1 MSAGPRPARTTRRTR
16 RRLAAAAG
24 ASAGVAALAAGALL
38 APAAGAV
45 TTPPLPPAPVAGQ
58 GPVVETGRVT
68 FVADGDTI
76 DVDLDGDGT
85 SETKRV
91 RIAGVQAMELSTYSH
106 NLSKIVGD
114 CHGPEATRRMHSL
127 VYGKRVRL
135 TAMSPDAESSKSRLR
150 RSVAYWDGRVWR
162 DAGTVLL
169 NEGLALWLPNKEEYT
184 YNHYYSVL
192 AERAAAAGRGVWDRD
207 ACRYGPYQS
216 SQLQVTVNWD
226 APGRDSEN
234 LNGEYVAV
242 RNAGTSDVRLGGWWV
257 RDTMLRRF
265 VFPAGTVL
273 RAGKTIYVHAG
284 AGTNS
289 ATRFYWNQ
297 DGPVFENATGAPNYA
312 GDGGYL
318 YDPDGDLRA
327 WHQYPDRYPG

>member
-1 MSAGPRPARTTRRTR
+1 MPARSRPVRTTRRS
-16 RRLAAAAG
+16 RRLSAAASLSAVAAVAG
-24 ASAGVAALAAGALL
+24 AMLVPAAQAGA
-38 APAAGAV
+38 AITA
-45 TTPPLPPAPVAGQ
+45 PLPPAPIAGQ
-58 GPVVETGRVT
+58 GAVVETGRVT
-68 FVADGDTI
+68 FVADGDTV
-76 DVDLDGDGT
+76 DVDIDGDGT
-85 SETKRV
+85 SASKRV

-106 NLSKIVGD
+106 TLDRIVGD

-135 TAMSPDAESSKSRLR
+135 TAMSVDAQSSKSRLR
-150 RSVAYWDGRVWR
+150 RSVAYWDGAVWR

-184 YNHYYSVL
+184 YNQYYSVL

-207 ACRYGPYQS
+207 SCKVGPYQS
-216 SQLQVTVNWD
+216 SSLQLTVNWD
-226 APGRDSEN
+226 APGRDSDN
-234 LNGEYVAV
+234 LNGEYVAI
-242 RNAGTSDVRLGGWWV
+242 RNAGTTDVPIAGWWV

-273 RAGKTIYVHAG
+273 RAGDTIYVHAG
-284 AGTNS
+284 AGTN
-289 ATRFYWNQ
+289 TGNRFYWDQ
-297 DGPVFENATGAPNYA
+297 DGPVFENASGAPVYA

-327 WHQYPDRYPG
+327 WQQYPDRYPG